1 MIKYFLY
8 IRKRAIIHMKSGLKK
23 ILAVFC
29 TLCIAVG
36 VTSCGEDGGK
46 GGNSKGS
53 GASSVVSYNSPNG
66 TAVSKIVANNNLE
79 KAKVPAA
86 SSKVN
91 ASEIFKKLKYV
102 PQMFYGCYAIDGCY
116 SFPCNSQSLTDYH
129 TDMDYW
135 SADNICSKAEDE
147 VTKIPFRIEAG
158 PCTLA
163 SDLSVI
169 TSHYWM
175 RMYFQTESRNVEE
188 IMGSYT
194 VVGNKLTFTPV
205 KSYKYNKDTD
215 SVDYELSDKK
225 IEYTFSFHSPNLTI
239 SLGGKSVTLTARGLA
254 ENYDELEIDSYLSA
268 KSDSI
273 ANIQHFDIYLSD
285 TVNHFDI
292 TAKKTD
298 VVSDVINNA
307 VGEFSDNGLFTFGW
321 NDTNGSSKVYQYAYF
336 FCEGDGLILTD
347 GSKNY
352 NYNDSY
358 SMHNQA
364 LLGSSVTTKE
374 AEKLAD
380 LDEQQI
386 AVIVEKRTNL
396 LTDLQSAFE
405 KANINVKVD
414 KESGEIMLDSTIL
427 FGYDSSQL
435 SDDGKKFLN
444 KFLKAYS
451 SVILGENYKGFVSKI
466 LVEGHTDSSGTYE
479 YNKTLSQSRA
489 DNVKEYCLSSS
500 TGLNKEMI
508 KQLSGLMQSVG
519 RSSDELI
526 VDKKG
531 KEDAKASRRVTFRFT
546 INLNGV

>member
-1 MIKYFLY
+1 
-8 IRKRAIIHMKSGLKK
+8 MKSGLKK
-23 ILAVFC
+23 VLAVFC
-29 TLCIAVG
+29 TFCIAAG
-36 VTSCGEDGGK
+36 ITSCDTGGS
-46 GGNSKGS
+46 GGNSNSS

-66 TAVSKIVANNNLE
+66 TAVKKIVANNNIE
-79 KAKVPAA
+79 NAKVPAA
-86 SSKVN
+86 ASTLN
-91 ASEIFKKLKYV
+91 AADIFKKLKYV

-129 TDMDYW
+129 NDMDYW
-135 SADNICSKAEDE
+135 SADNICSKAEDD

-158 PCTLA
+158 PCTLS
-163 SDLSVI
+163 SDLSSI

-194 VVGNKLTFTPV
+194 VVGNKLTFTPL

-215 SVDYELSDKK
+215 SVDYDLSDKK

-239 SLGGKSVTLTARGLA
+239 SSGDKSVTLTARGLA
-254 ENYDELEIDSYLSA
+254 ENYDELSIDNYLSA
-268 KSDSI
+268 KSESI
-273 ANIQHFDIYLSD
+273 ANIQRFEIYLSD
-285 TVNHFDI
+285 AVNHFNI

-298 VVSDVINNA
+298 VITDVITNA

-321 NDTNGSSKVYQYAYF
+321 KDSGGQSTAYQYAYF

-347 GSKNY
+347 GSKTY

-364 LLGSSVTTKE
+364 LLGSSVTKKE

-396 LTDLQSAFE
+396 LTDLQTAFK
-405 KANINVKVD
+405 KADINVKVD

-427 FGYDSSQL
+427 FGYDSSTL
-435 SDDGKKFLN
+435 SGDGKKFLN

-489 DNVKEYCLSSS
+489 DNVKEYCLSTD
-500 TGLNKEMI
+500 TGLNKDMR
-508 KQLSGLMQSVG
+508 KQLSGLLQSVG

-526 VDKKG
+526 VDKNG
-531 KEDAKASRRVTFRFT
+531 KEDEKASRRVTFRFT